1 MSSPARVCV
10 LEFGSI
16 ILAGSSGIL
25 LGFVWGFLGG
35 PSEVPR
41 GSFGGSS
48 GILRRF
54 LGDPSEIPRGFLGGS
69 SGIPRGILRGFL
81 GGSSGDPSGIPQV
94 FLPAGLLLAFGEFS
108 GSEVPLCF
116 CLFAI

>member
-25 LGFVWGFLGG
+25 LGFVWGFLGD

-41 GSFGGSS
+41 GSFGDSS
-48 GILRRF
+48 GIPRGFFRDSS
-54 LGDPSEIPRGFLGGS
+54 GDPSGIPRGFLGGS
-69 SGIPRGILRGFL
+69 FGDSSSVPPRWASLGVWGVLRF
-81 GGSSGDPSGIPQV
+81 
-94 FLPAGLLLAFGEFS
+94 
-108 GSEVPLCF
+108 
-116 CLFAI
+116 

>member
-25 LGFVWGFLGG
+25 LGFVRGFLGD

-41 GSFGGSS
+41 GFFGGSSGILRRFLGDSS

-54 LGDPSEIPRGFLGGS
+54 LGDPSEIPRG
-69 SGIPRGILRGFL
+69 ILRGFL
-81 GGSSGDPSGIPQV
+81 AVFACMPSKSTSAFKIH
-94 FLPAGLLLAFGEFS
+94 LAVSHLFS
-108 GSEVPLCF
+108 FSVK
-116 CLFAI
+116 